1 MKKSEIRKI
10 IKEEISKHLLTEK
23 FQSSRLSGLYS
34 LLSGQ
39 WRGGKQLFDR
49 MAQKRKFDWANTPDK
64 AVKKASEGNS
74 AHGII
79 NIFVVTTPKKNVRDR
94 SGWAGTVNKGLLGMT
109 DGKTVLA
116 INGGIASKRGDRA
129 GADYN
134 TKGIH
139 NFKAFN
145 EYADVVYQIDTSM
158 IPSSADLTKSREE
171 ARRGAEALKSARD
184 VLNDNRR
191 RYQNALTMKAGEGGW
206 KSARDMVKR
215 ATEALEKAITNHT
228 AMLSKGFY
236 ASGWNSQYSVAS
248 RLYEQVMSK
257 FQRFQ
262 EQNKSALKNPDDKYH
277 KDRMAG
283 TLKDMQDEFKEF
295 MRKMQQIQ
303 SEKPKEIQAGW

>member
-1 MKKSEIRKI
+1 
-10 IKEEISKHLLTEK
+10 
-23 FQSSRLSGLYS
+23 
-34 LLSGQ
+34 
-39 WRGGKQLFDR
+39 
-49 MAQKRKFDWANTPDK
+49 
-64 AVKKASEGNS
+64 
-74 AHGII
+74 
-79 NIFVVTTPKKNVRDR
+79 
-94 SGWAGTVNKGLLGMT
+94 
-109 DGKTVLA
+109 
-116 INGGIASKRGDRA
+116 
-129 GADYN
+129 
-134 TKGIH
+134 
-139 NFKAFN
+139 
-145 EYADVVYQIDTSM
+145 M

-262 EQNKSALKNPDDKYH
+262 EQNKSALKNPNDKYH

-295 MRKMQQIQ
+295 MRKMQQIK